1 MVIGTQL
8 VASVSQPSARMAPT
22 SVRLRPQFMGR
33 GSISSVPR
41 GSHACERPI
50 AKMDAGFIEKHE
62 PLRIYGGGPVLE
74 GGALVADVRT
84 ILFRGP

>member
-1 MVIGTQL
+1 
-8 VASVSQPSARMAPT
+8 
-22 SVRLRPQFMGR
+22 
-33 GSISSVPR
+33 
-41 GSHACERPI
+41 
-50 AKMDAGFIEKHE
+50 MDAGFIEKHE